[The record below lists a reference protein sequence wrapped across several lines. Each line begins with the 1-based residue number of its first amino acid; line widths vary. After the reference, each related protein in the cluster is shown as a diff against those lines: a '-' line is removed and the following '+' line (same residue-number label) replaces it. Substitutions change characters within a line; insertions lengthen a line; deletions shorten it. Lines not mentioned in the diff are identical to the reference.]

1 MAVPAAVID
10 PLFHDGVIRVQVDRH
25 VLVLRVEHVAELLQ
39 PAVLW
44 AAAGGVPQVVHDV
57 GHKHFTCLVRRAA
70 ADSEISKAWRET
82 EETARN
88 WTCRKTQKNLVAKRE
103 RQHHNPEE
111 SRY

>member
-10 PLFHDGVIRVQVDRH
+10 PLLHDGVIRVQVDRH

-57 GHKHFTCLVRRAA
+57 GHKHFTCSAEGSRRFR
-70 ADSEISKAWRET
+70 DK
-82 EETARN
+82 
-88 WTCRKTQKNLVAKRE
+88 
-103 RQHHNPEE
+103 
-111 SRY
+111 